1 MFQSTGRITSCVT
14 LVLFVLG
21 LQTARASTWNF
32 PTGGTSAVSSGSSYG
47 NRMTFSQG
55 LESLRTTAWSN
66 TGTTPQYA
74 FDPAALGRFSTGLGV
89 CNRDE
94 GSVTSCISGA
104 LLHQVDNVSQQDLV
118 LFLFDTPQAMQALT
132 IDPYGVWD
140 RDVSFWVGTVSPTL
154 NLSGSTFASLAA
166 LGFGPQV
173 NSLNSAGEAAL
184 TIGLGG
190 LVGNALLVGA
200 LNPADG
206 TPDRF
211 KIRSL
216 VTSVPTSVVP
226 VPAAL
231 WLFAS
236 GLGALAC
243 FKRGRPG

>member
-1 MFQSTGRITSCVT
+1 MFQSTGKITSCLA
-14 LVLFVLG
+14 LVLLVLG
-21 LQTARASTWNF
+21 PQTAGASTWNF
-32 PTGGTSAVSSGSSYG
+32 ASGGTSAISTGSSYG
-47 NRMTFSQG
+47 NRVTFSQG
-55 LESLRTTAWSN
+55 LESLRATAWSN
-66 TGTTPQYA
+66 TGSTPQYSLEK
-74 FDPAALGRFSTGLGV
+74 AALGRFSTGLGV

-94 GSVTSCISGA
+94 GSVTSCISGS

-118 LFLFDTPQAMQALT
+118 LFVFNSPQTMQSLT

-154 NLSGSTFASLAA
+154 DLSGSTFASLAA

-216 VTSVPTSVVP
+216 VTTVPTSVVP
-226 VPAAL
+226 VPPAL
-231 WLFAS
+231 WLFVSA
-236 GLGALAC
+236 LGALAGVRR
-243 FKRGRPG
+243 FR